1 MRRNG
6 ASMAILAILT
16 FGCLFATSALIGAAL
31 GNGEGGGEV
40 LQVPTGGRAVPMRA
54 EVAHQFA
61 ALTKT
66 TSVTAAKFSRE
77 GELQRLA
84 LRLRPAPGVTIPDG
98 EFECDAIRFNEAG
111 EVVEIVP
118 ASSAG
123 CRMLV
128 IEDPENPES
137 SIPVCTG
144 DCPAAQICQFY
155 FDVGTLELG
164 CDCA

>member
-1 MRRNG
+1 MRRKE
-6 ASMAILAILT
+6 ALLAILA

-31 GNGEGGGEV
+31 GNGGGGGEV
-40 LQVPTGGRAVPMRA
+40 VQVPAGARVIPMRVD
-54 EVAHQFA
+54 VAHQFA
-61 ALTKT
+61 SLTKT
-66 TSVTAAKFSRE
+66 ISVSGAKFSPE
-77 GELQRLA
+77 GELQRLT
-84 LRLRPAPGVTIPDG
+84 LRLRPAPGVTLPDG

-118 ASSAG
+118 AASAG

-128 IEDPENPES
+128 IEDPEDPES
-137 SIPVCTG
+137 SIPICTG
-144 DCPAAQICQFY
+144 DCPTAQSCQFY

>member
-6 ASMAILAILT
+6 AWLAILAVG
-16 FGCLFATSALIGAAL
+16 FLFATSALIGAAL

-40 LQVPTGGRAVPMRA
+40 LQVPAGARAIPMRV

-66 TSVTAAKFSRE
+66 TSVTGAKFSRE
-77 GELQRLA
+77 GELQRLT

-128 IEDPENPES
+128 IEDPEDPES
-137 SIPVCTG
+137 SIPICTG
-144 DCPAAQICQFY
+144 DCPTAQICQFY